1 MLLGEQL
8 RASLKTFLAS
18 GSIEIRENGGRV
30 NSSQPLSWEV
40 RGSLEKPLLHL
51 WSDNCNLTRR
61 VLSIAAKSDDRLAL
75 AVEQFGRSKPAR
87 MEIVRLARARSPRQL
102 SREEFSA
109 RLRRILA
116 EQFPDETVERLST
129 AADLEHSL
137 SRIYVR
143 GISRRGKSSI
153 AFLAVPESET
163 PDAIESSLTFA
174 LLWFDHSRQTAAG
187 KNLSALRLILPKGQS
202 AAVAPRVSALDPRLN
217 LEVCEFDDFQE
228 SLALCELRE
237 LNNVS
242 TWLVPSREAQLLI
255 DRASAALAP
264 ILDLAPDAIRIHPSP
279 QFQEVLL
286 RYLGVPFARWHDGC
300 IFFGNDGIWEELDS
314 RNESSLRQL
323 LLKFKDFRS
332 PLASDTRH
340 PLYRAQSERWMQ
352 VNVLEDVSRIDPM
365 LDPKHIYEQVFAQA
379 AGRHGILDLLCITRS
394 RRLAILELK
403 ATENIDLPLQAADYW
418 SRIRRHQAHGDIT
431 RYGYFPG
438 IEVQPVPP
446 IVYIIAPALRFH
458 PTTDS
463 LLRHITPE
471 MEIVRIGLSESW
483 RRGIHVKLRK
493 KVTK

>member
-8 RASLKTFLAS
+8 RASLENFLIS
-18 GSIEIRENGGRV
+18 GSIEIRENGGRLS
-30 NSSQPLSWEV
+30 SSQPLSWEV

-75 AVEQFGRSKPAR
+75 AVEQFGRSQPAR

-102 SREEFSA
+102 SREEFCLH
-109 RLRRILA
+109 LRRILA
-116 EQFPDETVERLST
+116 EQFPDETVEKLST

-153 AFLAVPESET
+153 AFLAVPENET

-174 LLWFDHSRQTAAG
+174 LLWFDHSRQTIAG
-187 KNLSALRLILPKGQS
+187 RNLSALRLILPKGQ
-202 AAVAPRVSALDPRLN
+202 AAALAPRVSALDPHLN
-217 LEVCEFDDFQE
+217 LEILELDNFQE
-228 SLALCELRE
+228 SLSACQPGE
-237 LNNVS
+237 LNNVC
-242 TWLVPSREAQLLI
+242 TWLVPSREAQLLL
-255 DRASAALAP
+255 DRASAAISP
-264 ILDLAPDAIRIHPSP
+264 ILALAPDAIRVHPSS

-286 RYLGVPFARWHDGC
+286 RYLGVPFARWHDGRV
-300 IFFGNDGIWEELDS
+300 FFGSDGVWEELDS

-323 LLKFKDFRS
+323 LLQFKNFRNS
-332 PLASDTRH
+332 LASDTRH
-340 PLYRAQSERWMQ
+340 PLYRTQSERWMQ
-352 VNVLEDVSRIDPM
+352 VNILQDVSRIDPI
-365 LDPKHIYEQVFAQA
+365 LDPTHVYEQVFAQA
-379 AGRHGILDLLCITRS
+379 AGRHGILDLLCVTRA

-438 IEVQPVPP
+438 IELQPAPP